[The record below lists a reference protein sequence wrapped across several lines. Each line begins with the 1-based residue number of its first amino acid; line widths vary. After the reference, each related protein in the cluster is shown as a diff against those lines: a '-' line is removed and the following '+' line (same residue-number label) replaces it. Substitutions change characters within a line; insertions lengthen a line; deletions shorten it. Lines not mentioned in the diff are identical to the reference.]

1 MFRIVLDGDQ
11 VVVEN
16 EHVQPASIVIDN
28 YTESLYLPLSYW
40 SAEDY
45 KKAWLNS
52 LREGLASK
60 DHAALA
66 VSMYEPEHTNFIF
79 TWVLY
84 FEGMNVYLHNNIV
97 FLDQCRDFTI
107 EQINNFVEP
116 RTTYDEEGMKISE
129 WHTDLKSVTDFYQR
143 LEA

>member
-1 MFRIVLDGDQ
+1 MFEIVFKGDP
-11 VVVEN
+11 VNIE
-16 EHVQPASIVIDN
+16 EEWVQPASIVIDN

-40 SAEDY
+40 SADDY
-45 KKAWLNS
+45 KKAWLIS
-52 LREGLASK
+52 LREGLTSK
-60 DHAALA
+60 NHAALA
-66 VSMYEPEHTNFIF
+66 VSMYEPEQTNFIF

-107 EQINNFVEP
+107 EQINKFVEP
-116 RTTYDEEGMKISE
+116 RTTHDEEGMKISE

>member
-16 EHVQPASIVIDN
+16 EHVQPASIVIDD

-40 SAEDY
+40 SIDDY
-45 KKAWLNS
+45 KKAWLAS
-52 LREGLASK
+52 LREGLARK

-66 VSMYEPEHTNFIF
+66 VSMYEPAQTNFIF

-107 EQINNFVEP
+107 EQINKFVEP
-116 RTTYDEEGMKISE
+116 RTTHNEEGMKISE

-143 LEA
+143 LAA